1 MRQRINKNF
10 MKQNNNK
17 KEQAFRKW
25 FIDMVYDNM
34 AMEDEAVFSKSEMMK
49 RYRIQM
55 NNLIQEGIYK
65 KIVLPKKY
73 YA

>member
-1 MRQRINKNF
+1 

>member
-1 MRQRINKNF
+1 
-10 MKQNNNK
+10 
-17 KEQAFRKW
+17 
-25 FIDMVYDNM
+25 MVYDNM